1 MKNIKNLSDI
11 NIRSSLNLKNPFE
24 NDTNK
29 IVKENSLNYNS
40 DKNKKPNINL
50 SPRSDQNKIVEA
62 ENIEYKK
69 SNSYNLGEGVTL
81 FKINNFNDNQNNQ
94 NNVKKSKTYKEKN
107 INRLNLT
114 YKVNNI
120 GHRRLDTVLE
130 TINEVSNSNL
140 HSSYLSNQKD
150 IKENNNANKDKN
162 NIKKE
167 IHNENEKVNDTEH
180 NTINKCDIKCKTCTL
195 ESVNNNLCTSC
206 NNDKVYFQKEDDTL
220 NNNII

>member
-50 SPRSDQNKIVEA
+50 SPRSDQNKIIEA

-180 NTINKCDIKCKTCTL
+180 NTGTATKNTM
-195 ESVNNNLCTSC
+195 NL
-206 NNDKVYFQKEDDTL
+206 V
-220 NNNII
+220 

>member
-11 NIRSSLNLKNPFE
+11 NIRSSLNPKNPFE

-167 IHNENEKVNDTEH
+167 IHNEN
-180 NTINKCDIKCKTCTL
+180 
-195 ESVNNNLCTSC
+195 
-206 NNDKVYFQKEDDTL
+206 
-220 NNNII
+220 